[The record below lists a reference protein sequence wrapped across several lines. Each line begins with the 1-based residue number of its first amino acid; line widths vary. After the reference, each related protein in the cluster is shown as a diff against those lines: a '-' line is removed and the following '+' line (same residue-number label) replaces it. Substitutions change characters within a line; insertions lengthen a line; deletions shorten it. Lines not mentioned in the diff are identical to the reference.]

1 MGLSISPI
9 VHFETKTI
17 SKIKPTGLYFKCKC
31 NPSLSKTY
39 NIYPTRLDIENLI
52 TGLDLEYNLDTPK
65 L

>member
-17 SKIKPTGLYFKCKC
+17 PKIKPTGLYFKCKC
-31 NPSLSKTY
+31 NPSLSKTRT
-39 NIYPTRLDIENLI
+39 IYPTRLDIENL